1 MKIALVCSHGG
12 HFTEMLH
19 LVDAFLGHDVF
30 FITYK
35 SQRTAEMPYR
45 KYLLKDIGR
54 HSTRLLLSI
63 PTILRILIKE
73 RVDVIVSTGS
83 EIAIPIMFLGK
94 ILGCKTIFIES
105 LCRIKGLS
113 PTGKIVYRVTD
124 LFLVQWEELSNK
136 HDKLEY
142 WGSIL

>member
-83 EIAIPIMFLGK
+83 EIALPIMFLGK